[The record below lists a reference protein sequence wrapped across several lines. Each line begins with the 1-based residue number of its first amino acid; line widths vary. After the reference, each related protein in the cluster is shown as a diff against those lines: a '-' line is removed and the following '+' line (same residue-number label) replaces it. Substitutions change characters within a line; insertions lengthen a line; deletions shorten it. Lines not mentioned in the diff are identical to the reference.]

1 MRSTKQEQKS
11 SEEDDGS
18 DSGISEDNFD
28 SKDLQKNLNAALDI
42 KEGETNPF
50 ERSISEEEYS
60 LDNSSENSSISL

>member
-1 MRSTKQEQKS
+1 MRSTKEEQES
-11 SEEDDGS
+11 FEEDDGS
-18 DSGISEDNFD
+18 DSEISEDNFD

-60 LDNSSENSSISL
+60 LDHSSENSSISL